1 MQPPP
6 HLCIPP
12 ASGIYYPP
20 VPPTL
25 TCPNTLT
32 PCPTYLAYRPKTT
45 PNGPYRPLAIP
56 SEGRDENQARAE
68 SPRGIISLP
77 TSRSRRSKHR
87 AGSNHTTIRIEQ
99 PSTTTS
105 TLGNPPALPP
115 KPIRYTPRPET
126 DQSSSRTQTQ
136 QASEPVP
143 RPSSSTS
150 KMFGGRRVNP
160 LPPRPP
166 PRHPRSP
173 DEDYGYERRPI
184 DASAPGWYVNGG
196 RADSP
201 RPDTEEFEY
210 VYRPHAQ
217 RQEREYFRQRV
228 FADSRKPHF
237 GILGSR
243 SRVGDVEDRR
253 SSSPPTQDD
262 EVQVPQRRRHRQI
275 RENDESG
282 PSMSTG
288 RVQGATSA
296 PDPPVPSTR
305 AQSGT
310 SRPTRQSSTSEPAAA
325 PTTRLRP
332 AVPRASVPTQG
343 RSTHLTT
350 PQQRPTRPDP
360 PQSTMR
366 PSVPGA
372 TPHREQRPA
381 TSTHLRSAPP
391 PPIAPVASRDT
402 QFEDD
407 LEEEMTC
414 PICMSILVGPHQVT
428 PCGHSLCG
436 GCGVQWIQT
445 RASTG
450 DRVNCPT
457 CREPVDQTN
466 PLTPARTLENLIR
479 KWIDN
484 KISTEGEWDGLAEFK
499 EREECWRIHKEYS
512 PEGIIPPSLLRPSAP
527 GIAVVERTPS
537 GTRMPRAEFPI
548 PHVSDML
555 AHMDSVF
562 NSFHRPN
569 LLPVLEDSSER
580 RERRLPGDLAFRI
593 NHWLDE
599 HPGIM
604 DHRFHF
610 SLERPASSGSA
621 SGRQSGRPL
630 PRLDSGTQSPDFD
643 HYWRD
648 LFEGIHGDGESDER
662 NPLRRRR

>member
-6 HLCIPP
+6 HLYIPP

-20 VPPTL
+20 APPTL
-25 TCPNTLT
+25 TCPIT
-32 PCPTYLAYRPKTT
+32 PYPS
-45 PNGPYRPLAIP
+45 PLAIP
-56 SEGRDENQARAE
+56 SEGRNENQARAE
-68 SPRGIISLP
+68 SPRGVISVP
-77 TSRSRRSKHR
+77 TSRSRKSKHR
-87 AGSNHTTIRIEQ
+87 AGSNYTTIRIVQ
-99 PSTTTS
+99 PSTITS
-105 TLGNPPALPP
+105 TLDNPPALPP
-115 KPIRYTPRPET
+115 KSTYHSPRP
-126 DQSSSRTQTQ
+126 DSDRSLSHTQTQ
-136 QASEPVP
+136 QASEPAAA
-143 RPSSSTS
+143 RPSTS
-150 KMFGGRRVNP
+150 KMFGGHRANP

-217 RQEREYFRQRV
+217 RQEKEYFRQRV
-228 FADSRKPHF
+228 LADSRKPHF

-243 SRVGDVEDRR
+243 SRVGDVEDRG

-262 EVQVPQRRRHRQI
+262 QVEVPQRRRHRQI
-275 RENDESG
+275 RENDVSG
-282 PSMSTG
+282 PSTSTE
-288 RVQGATSA
+288 RVRGATPA
-296 PDPPVPSTR
+296 PAPPIPSSR
-305 AQSGT
+305 AHSGT
-310 SRPTRQSSTSEPAAA
+310 PQPTRQSATSGPVAA
-325 PTTRLRP
+325 PTTTRPRP
-332 AVPRASVPTQG
+332 AALRASVPVQE
-343 RSTHLTT
+343 RIYHPTT
-350 PQQRPTRPDP
+350 PQRLTRPDP
-360 PQSTMR
+360 AQSTPR
-366 PSVPGA
+366 PAAPRV
-372 TPHREQRPA
+372 TPPREQRPA
-381 TSTHLRSAPP
+381 TSTDLRSATS
-391 PPIAPVASRDT
+391 PPIAPAASRDT

-414 PICMSILVGPHQVT
+414 PICMSIMVGPHQVT
-428 PCGHSLCG
+428 PCGHALCG

-457 CREPVDQTN
+457 CREPVDRTN

-484 KISTEGEWDGLAEFK
+484 KIATEGEWEDLAEFK
-499 EREECWRIHKEYS
+499 EREECWRIHKEHS
-512 PEGIIPPSLLRPSAP
+512 PEGIIPPSLLRPVPP

-537 GTRMPRAEFPI
+537 GSRMPRAEFPI
-548 PHVSDML
+548 PHVSDMM

-562 NSFHRPN
+562 NIFHRPN
-569 LLPVLEDSSER
+569 LLPVLEDASER
-580 RERRLPGDLAFRI
+580 RERRLSGDLAFQI

-610 SLERPASSGSA
+610 SLEPPASSGSV

-648 LFEGIHGDGESDER
+648 LFEGIHGEGESDER
-662 NPLRRRR
+662 NPMRRRR

>member
-6 HLCIPP
+6 HLFIPP

-20 VPPTL
+20 VLNDPI
-25 TCPNTLT
+25 T
-32 PCPTYLAYRPKTT
+32 PHSSYLAYAPKTT

-68 SPRGIISLP
+68 SPRGVISVP
-77 TSRSRRSKHR
+77 SSRFRKSKHR
-87 AGSNHTTIRIEQ
+87 AGSNHTTVRVDQ
-99 PSTTTS
+99 PLTATS
-105 TLGNPPALPP
+105 TLDYPPALPP
-115 KPIRYTPRPET
+115 KPTRHTLKPDP

-136 QASEPVP
+136 QASQPAL
-143 RPSSSTS
+143 RPSSPTS
-150 KMFGGRRVNP
+150 KMFGGRRANP

-201 RPDTEEFEY
+201 RPHTEEFEY

-228 FADSRKPHF
+228 FADSRKSHF
-237 GILGSR
+237 GILGNR

-253 SSSPPTQDD
+253 SSSPPTEDD
-262 EVQVPQRRRHRQI
+262 EVEVPQIRRHRQI
-275 RENDESG
+275 RENDVSG

-288 RVQGATSA
+288 RVRGATPA
-296 PDPPVPSTR
+296 PVPPIPSTR
-305 AQSGT
+305 VHSGT
-310 SRPTRQSSTSEPAAA
+310 SRPTRRSATSAPAAA
-325 PTTRLRP
+325 PTTRPRP
-332 AVPRASVPTQG
+332 TAPRASVSVQE
-343 RSTHLTT
+343 RSTHPTT

-360 PQSTMR
+360 SQSTMR
-366 PSVPGA
+366 STASAA
-372 TPHREQRPA
+372 TPPREQRLATTTDLRPA
-381 TSTHLRSAPP
+381 PSPT
-391 PPIAPVASRDT
+391 IALAASRDT

-414 PICMSILVGPHQVT
+414 PICMSIMVGPYQVT

-445 RASTG
+445 RVSTG

-457 CREPVDQTN
+457 CREPVDRAN

-484 KISTEGEWDGLAEFK
+484 KITTEGEWEGLAEFK
-499 EREECWRIHKEYS
+499 EREERVKECWRIHKEHS
-512 PEGIIPPSLLRPSAP
+512 PEGIIPPSLLRPVPP

-537 GTRMPRAEFPI
+537 GSRMPRAEFPI
-548 PHVSDML
+548 PHVSHMM

-562 NSFHRPN
+562 NIFHRPN
-569 LLPVLEDSSER
+569 LLPVPEDSSER
-580 RERRLPGDLAFRI
+580 RERRLPSDLAFRI

-610 SLERPASSGSA
+610 GLEPPASSGSV

-648 LFEGIHGDGESDER
+648 LFEGIHGEGESDEH
-662 NPLRRRR
+662 NPVRRRR

>member
-6 HLCIPP
+6 HSYIPP

-20 VPPTL
+20 APPTL
-25 TCPNTLT
+25 TCPIT
-32 PCPTYLAYRPKTT
+32 PYSSYLAYTPKTIS
-45 PNGPYRPLAIP
+45 NGPYRPLAIP

-68 SPRGIISLP
+68 SSRGVISVP
-77 TSRSRRSKHR
+77 ISRSRKSKHR
-87 AGSNHTTIRIEQ
+87 AGSNHTIIRIDQ
-99 PSTTTS
+99 PSTITS
-105 TLGNPPALPP
+105 TLDNPPALPP
-115 KPIRYTPRPET
+115 KSTYHSPRP
-126 DQSSSRTQTQ
+126 DSDRSLSHTQTQ
-136 QASEPVP
+136 QTSEPAP
-143 RPSSSTS
+143 ARPSTS
-150 KMFGGRRVNP
+150 KMFGGRRANP

-243 SRVGDVEDRR
+243 SRVGDVEDWR

-262 EVQVPQRRRHRQI
+262 EMEVPQRRRHRQI
-275 RENDESG
+275 RENDVSG
-282 PSMSTG
+282 PSSSTG
-288 RVQGATSA
+288 RVRDATPA
-296 PDPPVPSTR
+296 PVPPIPSTR
-305 AQSGT
+305 AHSGT
-310 SRPTRQSSTSEPAAA
+310 PRPTRPSATSEPAAA
-325 PTTRLRP
+325 PTTRP
-332 AVPRASVPTQG
+332 GPTAPRASVPVQE
-343 RSTHLTT
+343 RSTHPTT
-350 PQQRPTRPDP
+350 TQQRPTRPEAS
-360 PQSTMR
+360 QSTMR
-366 PSVPGA
+366 TTAPAA
-372 TPHREQRPA
+372 TPPREQRLA
-381 TSTHLRSAPP
+381 TSTDLNFAPT
-391 PPIAPVASRDT
+391 PPIAPAANRDT

-414 PICMSILVGPHQVT
+414 PICMSIMVGPHQVT

-457 CREPVDQTN
+457 CREPVDRTN

-484 KISTEGEWDGLAEFK
+484 KITTEGEWEGLAEFK
-499 EREECWRIHKEYS
+499 EREECWRIHKEHS
-512 PEGIIPPSLLRPSAP
+512 PEGIIPPSLLRPVPP

-548 PHVSDML
+548 PHISDMM
-555 AHMDSVF
+555 AQMDSVF
-562 NSFHRPN
+562 NIFHRPN
-569 LLPVLEDSSER
+569 LLPVPEESSER
-580 RERRLPGDLAFRI
+580 RERRLPSDLAFRI

-610 SLERPASSGSA
+610 SLEPPASSGSV

-630 PRLDSGTQSPDFD
+630 PRLDSGAQSPDFD

-648 LFEGIHGDGESDER
+648 LFEGIHGEGESGER
-662 NPLRRRR
+662 NPLRRR